1 MKTISKIFV
10 IVVILGFVF
19 GLVSAREAKA
29 STLDV
34 CASGCTYSTIQDAV
48 NVAVSGDVISI
59 RAGSYEGFSIVG
71 KSNITISGAG
81 KGQTLIE
88 PTSLINT
95 GVGHKYVTPTLA
107 SVFVNQSNNVT
118 IEGLTVK
125 STSATPGSGGA
136 DAIVFWNASTGT
148 IKDCSIEGIYTISG
162 NQTGQGLAVD
172 AGAGETTSLA
182 LVNTDISGAQK
193 NAIDVVDG
201 KASTPNAGTISL
213 SITGGSFTGAGPTS
227 VIAQNGIGAWN
238 RGGGSID
245 LSVSGATIS
254 GFDYT
259 PTNNAATGILVYGVG
274 GGTVSVSGNT
284 LTGNEINIYDNTS
297 SLDMDAI
304 FSANTFGPVALIPG
318 GNSILGTIQGAINE
332 ATDGDTINIY
342 GTHVLSS
349 MVNVDK
355 AVTLSCDPGALIQ
368 VSGTGDRFD
377 FSADGASLV
386 GCQIEKTDKTGE
398 QNIIR
403 IRASDITI
411 QNNKIWGRYVIGDG
425 DVSRAMIINSGVF
438 TDLLIDQNEIYDLRQ
453 PASISG
459 THSGTISNN
468 YVHNTRGWVL
478 EGGNLTF
485 SNNTWAGNV
494 LDVAILSA
502 MPAAY
507 YPDIVAMSNANNGAV
522 IEDQRH
528 SPALL
533 SVVYVDDDAPAGGN
547 GGQEAPYQTIQE
559 GVNRVTPGGTVHVA
573 DGSYYPPA
581 VINVNKAMS
590 ILGPASGEAKVYGVG
605 GSTVKVFEITSSD
618 VTISKLTITLAN
630 APSAHIGMIN
640 VPDGPRSNI
649 NITDNKIYVDPQPG
663 AMSTWYGQAV
673 YLGRYIT
680 GSNVSGNTIYNTR
693 GGIVVHY
700 NSALTISNNVIYN
713 TKGGI
718 MNYTGTQADADARV
732 MTGNSWN
739 GIHNEWD
746 IVWNSG
752 GGPYAMDMNKSVLQ
766 VSQANN
772 DGYTIS
778 LMTTGSIDNRSHV
791 FVDDDSS
798 FDTAHKSRGNF
809 NEPFKYMQ
817 LGIDAVVPGGTVY
830 VAAGNYNEA
839 VTANKALK
847 LIGAGKETTIVDGT
861 GLSNAT
867 LFRSAGLTSGVLDI
881 SGFTFK
887 DDPDPN
893 AAMTYLVSF
902 GGCQSPAA
910 VSFTDNTVL
919 GTGDTDKDWGL
930 LAQHGTCSFTIND
943 NLFDNIGGNSIMVE
957 NSTGAVEI
965 GDNEFLVPNDG
976 GPAIW
981 SMAYGSSSVPNTVTG
996 LHWYHDNYIHP
1007 KAAGGS
1013 IWSGITIAPAWGSG
1027 WNVRQY
1033 GSYTNA
1039 LIEKNKVEGFQSV
1052 GIQVE
1057 VDGTNSTFNG
1067 VIQNNTLTATPG
1079 VSSSKGIRL
1088 LGPVSDTTLR
1098 KNIVTNAHRGIW
1110 LSGTWGQPVYPT
1122 GITSEK
1128 NQLADN
1134 DIGYEEQDTASDQNA
1149 SPNWW
1154 GSASGPAAGY
1164 VVSNL
1169 KYAPW
1174 CTNPECTAF
1183 YGPVHNVT
1191 QDTYFGSIQAAI
1203 DDAATV
1209 DGDVITVEAGTYT
1222 GPITVNKSVSL
1233 LGPNALIDPNTGTRE
1248 PESVLQGTT
1257 TSGLSQFVNIEAE
1270 NVVIKGFTFDNLR
1283 IDNYNSSTQESIN
1296 GDVIEN
1302 NIFTNTSGT
1311 AIYLRDGRNAPG
1323 EYSTGVV
1330 VSKNKINPTTSA
1342 GSVDYNAGTGIVVYG
1357 AENSTISGNSILSA
1371 AYNGIQLAR
1380 CKEMT
1385 VSGNIVT
1392 GAAQPALQ
1400 IAQWNAGTFA
1410 ISGNTFSTTSSNK
1423 AAVRM
1428 YAFTNNYYPLFNF
1441 SGNTIKD
1448 SKYGVQIGH
1457 GNPGQSYNDIRDAD
1471 YSFSGNTFNNIST
1484 HRLIIYLP
1492 AAATSAEKAE
1502 MDAMFAQLYGAGNQA
1517 MAITAADPFT
1527 YVIATCTTDCY
1538 VDSTGDDLNPGTE
1551 SAPFLTIQRG
1561 INAVTPGGTVHVGA
1575 GTYVE
1580 DLLIDKAITLS
1591 GPNANINPNTGTR
1604 VSEAILLP
1612 ATSAPDPNVCEV
1624 MTYIETSGVTIKGFT
1639 FDGDNPALTSG
1650 ILIGAA
1656 DVDACIII
1664 ASYEGVA
1671 DIVLENN
1678 ILKHATYSGMYFY
1691 NYNNDAATAG
1701 NYIRNNLLQNIG
1713 ETHYNWGIGILTY
1726 NNFYADVTGNVLE
1739 NIRTG
1744 IQTGNYFRENSGTT
1758 GRISNN
1764 TINAWRLGIFHNL
1777 WYSNASRITVSDN
1790 TINAI
1795 PHSGVSSWHGIRVTS
1810 FSGAANTVV
1819 QNNNINIPNTVTFP
1833 SPGYATGYNIWNDNT
1848 ALPLVIS
1855 GGTVTGGDYGVFVNN
1870 FEGYDSNAGNTA
1882 VTIDKMTILGSKI
1895 AGIYVKDSPSNT
1907 NGATVYANLTANN
1920 IDTDGTGI
1928 LIEGKDATADA
1939 FHNDVVNN
1947 PTASLANL
1955 NPDFTMN
1962 AKLNYWGSAL
1972 GPMSPVNGNVDVLQW
1987 CTTAWDEISETGCAP
2002 LAPAGTTITLG
2013 PGLVD
2018 IPGGIHAYVPGI
2030 TYLLLDGTT
2039 IQNTDEACFNVFA
2052 DHISIMAESKL
2063 GAKCVPAAGKNGVN
2077 VAAGLQDVNIAN
2089 LEFDGSA
2096 GGVSGVLFSGVVD
2109 YLTILDNWFHG
2120 LTGDAIEFQ
2129 DQPTGI
2135 ISIQGNLFQEND
2147 GRGIQSYG
2155 AIIPAEFNA
2164 WGDIDGPVA
2173 GDGVSTGVDAD
2184 PWTHVDLYL
2193 YSTSPASIGGQV
2205 TYTVYG
2211 NLANVMGAGF
2221 TLAYPAAKLQ
2231 LVPASLTNLSG
2242 FVEVAPG
2249 AGVFDTSTAGE
2260 IRFTG
2265 KVPAATPIS
2274 GKSLPIYSVTFTVL
2288 GDDAL
2293 LDLVEAGAEFTMA
2306 PVTADPTWNPAYSTN
2321 IYHMGFLD
2329 ALVTTNS
2336 YTVQGTLTME
2346 YRYMNVRSGIP
2357 GTLTGGTY
2365 GLYMANSVQP
2375 IPYNMKFLNV
2385 APGTYTFTTNQ
2396 PRYLNITEDLAKT
2409 ITVVSSNVTFSTPL
2423 TLIAGNANWSD
2434 NVIDIVDASLLGNKY
2449 GWDVSTQGDT
2459 DADVDFSLKVGLSD
2473 LAIVGSNYGKSSAV
2487 NYTWMP

>member
-148 IKDCSIEGIYTISG
+148 ITDCSIEGIYTISG

-227 VIAQNGIGAWN
+227 VNAQNGIMAWN

-259 PTNNAATGILVYGVG
+259 PTNNEATGILVYGVG

-304 FSANTFGPVALIPG
+304 FTANTFGPVALIPG

-453 PASISG
+453 PAYISG
-459 THSGTISNN
+459 THSGTISHN

-798 FDTAHKSRGNF
+798 FATAHKSRGNF

-981 SMAYGSSSVPNTVTG
+981 SMAYGSSLVPNTVTG

-1209 DGDVITVEAGTYT
+1209 DGDVITVEAGTYEEQLSIEKSIDLRGPNYGVSAGVAPGVRVPEAVIVFPAGLTDYQEMIFIDAENVKVDGFTLDGQALAEDVDIAGIVSEEKNLTVKNNIIKNFNYIGILSSSYEFVGGSWDRTFYNT
-1222 GPITVNKSVSL
+1222 GLLIENNLVTNEVPGRYYNYSAIYVQGDNGVVRGNVVDKAYRGIQIQPYGNPETAQGLVENNEVRGYRTGIWFNYSEAPEVNWLIKGNKSVGIPAPATDPVTEWDGL
-1233 LGPNALIDPNTGTRE
+1233 LVQAFYAGNVAFEDNTVQLGATNAPNAYMFKKLAHTGGTIDLEATLANNDWEKVVVVRDSLGNIEETTIPSVTDRETTFFSSIQSAIDDVYTGT
-1248 PESVLQGTT
+1248 
-1257 TSGLSQFVNIEAE
+1257 
-1270 NVVIKGFTFDNLR
+1270 
-1283 IDNYNSSTQESIN
+1283 
-1296 GDVIEN
+1296 GD
-1302 NIFTNTSGT
+1302 T
-1311 AIYLRDGRNAPG
+1311 
-1323 EYSTGVV
+1323 
-1330 VSKNKINPTTSA
+1330 
-1342 GSVDYNAGTGIVVYG
+1342 VDV
-1357 AENSTISGNSILSA
+1357 
-1371 AYNGIQLAR
+1371 
-1380 CKEMT
+1380 
-1385 VSGNIVT
+1385 
-1392 GAAQPALQ
+1392 P
-1400 IAQWNAGTFA
+1400 
-1410 ISGNTFSTTSSNK
+1410 
-1423 AAVRM
+1423 
-1428 YAFTNNYYPLFNF
+1428 
-1441 SGNTIKD
+1441 
-1448 SKYGVQIGH
+1448 
-1457 GNPGQSYNDIRDAD
+1457 
-1471 YSFSGNTFNNIST
+1471 
-1484 HRLIIYLP
+1484 
-1492 AAATSAEKAE
+1492 
-1502 MDAMFAQLYGAGNQA
+1502 
-1517 MAITAADPFT
+1517 
-1527 YVIATCTTDCY
+1527 
-1538 VDSTGDDLNPGTE
+1538 
-1551 SAPFLTIQRG
+1551 
-1561 INAVTPGGTVHVGA
+1561 A

-1580 DLLIDKAITLS
+1580 
-1591 GPNANINPNTGTR
+1591 
-1604 VSEAILLP
+1604 
-1612 ATSAPDPNVCEV
+1612 NVV
-1624 MTYIETSGVTIKGFT
+1624 VNKSVTIDGAGAGTIVMPAVSNPGVGLPGSLGGSNVFLVKAHNVKIT
-1639 FDGDNPALTSG
+1639 DLVIDGDNPALVSG
-1650 ILIGAA
+1650 VVVGGA
-1656 DVDACIII
+1656 DLDARNGIITDHTAGVFTGLEVSYVTVKNI
-1664 ASYEGVA
+1664 YFRGIYASSASSGATFNIHHNNVSNTQGTGQSFAIMVYNGTGTVA
-1671 DIVLENN
+1671 D
-1678 ILKHATYSGMYFY
+1678 
-1691 NYNNDAATAG
+1691 
-1701 NYIRNNLLQNIG
+1701 
-1713 ETHYNWGIGILTY
+1713 
-1726 NNFYADVTGNVLE
+1726 NV
-1739 NIRTG
+1739 I
-1744 IQTGNYFRENSGTT
+1744 
-1758 GRISNN
+1758 
-1764 TINAWRLGIFHNL
+1764 
-1777 WYSNASRITVSDN
+1777 
-1790 TINAI
+1790 
-1795 PHSGVSSWHGIRVTS
+1795 
-1810 FSGAANTVV
+1810 
-1819 QNNNINIPNTVTFP
+1819 
-1833 SPGYATGYNIWNDNT
+1833 
-1848 ALPLVIS
+1848 
-1855 GGTVTGGDYGVFVNN
+1855 DYGKAVGANYSQ
-1870 FEGYDSNAGNTA
+1870 GTQWLRNT
-1882 VTIDKMTILGSKI
+1882 
-1895 AGIYVKDSPSNT
+1895 
-1907 NGATVYANLTANN
+1907 LTH
-1920 IDTDGTGI
+1920 T
-1928 LIEGKDATADA
+1928 
-1939 FHNDVVNN
+1939 
-1947 PTASLANL
+1947 
-1955 NPDFTMN
+1955 
-1962 AKLNYWGSAL
+1962 
-1972 GPMSPVNGNVDVLQW
+1972 
-1987 CTTAWDEISETGCAP
+1987 
-2002 LAPAGTTITLG
+2002 
-2013 PGLVD
+2013 
-2018 IPGGIHAYVPGI
+2018 PGGIHTDNAGFPNILGPEVISGNNVDCDNQASGYGIWTFVNRMPITVENNTVTGCGVAYSAWGSGNTSVATFQNNSATAPVPNNNSVGAYITTSGLGWGYYDVNANFTGNTFTGFASGVVLSAGPASWEPSPYVAKTITSDIKRNNIVGSTQYAVYQGAQGIYAANLKENWWGSLLGPQAPITDNVDVIQWCGTANPTCLPLMPQNGNNLSLSGTVNLETNGLYVPGI

>member
-34 CASGCTYSTIQDAV
+34 CASGCTYSSIQDAV

-182 LVNTDISGAQK
+182 LINTDISGAQK

-411 QNNKIWGRYVIGDG
+411 QNNKIWGRYAIGDG

-453 PASISG
+453 PAYISG

-996 LHWYHDNYIHP
+996 LHWYHDNFIHP

-1385 VSGNIVT
+1385 LSGNIVT

-1580 DLLIDKAITLS
+1580 
-1591 GPNANINPNTGTR
+1591 
-1604 VSEAILLP
+1604 
-1612 ATSAPDPNVCEV
+1612 NVV
-1624 MTYIETSGVTIKGFT
+1624 VNKSVTIDGAGAGTIVMPAVSNPGVGLPGSLGGSNVFLVKAHNVKIT
-1639 FDGDNPALTSG
+1639 DLVIDGDNPALVSG
-1650 ILIGAA
+1650 VVVGGA
-1656 DVDACIII
+1656 DLDARNGIITDHTAGVFTGLEVSYVTVKNI
-1664 ASYEGVA
+1664 YFRGIYASSASSGATFNIHHNNVSNTQGTGQSFAIMVYNGTGTVA
-1671 DIVLENN
+1671 D
-1678 ILKHATYSGMYFY
+1678 
-1691 NYNNDAATAG
+1691 
-1701 NYIRNNLLQNIG
+1701 
-1713 ETHYNWGIGILTY
+1713 
-1726 NNFYADVTGNVLE
+1726 NV
-1739 NIRTG
+1739 I
-1744 IQTGNYFRENSGTT
+1744 
-1758 GRISNN
+1758 
-1764 TINAWRLGIFHNL
+1764 
-1777 WYSNASRITVSDN
+1777 
-1790 TINAI
+1790 
-1795 PHSGVSSWHGIRVTS
+1795 
-1810 FSGAANTVV
+1810 
-1819 QNNNINIPNTVTFP
+1819 
-1833 SPGYATGYNIWNDNT
+1833 
-1848 ALPLVIS
+1848 
-1855 GGTVTGGDYGVFVNN
+1855 DYGKAVGANYSQ
-1870 FEGYDSNAGNTA
+1870 GTQWLRNT
-1882 VTIDKMTILGSKI
+1882 
-1895 AGIYVKDSPSNT
+1895 
-1907 NGATVYANLTANN
+1907 LTH
-1920 IDTDGTGI
+1920 T
-1928 LIEGKDATADA
+1928 
-1939 FHNDVVNN
+1939 
-1947 PTASLANL
+1947 
-1955 NPDFTMN
+1955 
-1962 AKLNYWGSAL
+1962 
-1972 GPMSPVNGNVDVLQW
+1972 
-1987 CTTAWDEISETGCAP
+1987 
-2002 LAPAGTTITLG
+2002 
-2013 PGLVD
+2013 
-2018 IPGGIHAYVPGI
+2018 PGGIHTDNAGFPNILGPEVISGNNVDCDNQASGYGIWTFVNRMPITVENNTVTGCGVAYSAWGSGNTSVATFQNNSATAPVPNNNSVGAYITTSGLGWGYYDVNANFTGNTFTGFASGVVLSAGPASWEPSPYVAKTITSDIKRNNIVGSTQYAVYQDAQGIYAANLKENWWGSLLGPQAPITDNVDVIQWCGTANPTCLPLMPQNGNNLSLSGTVNLETNGLYVPGI